1 MGKIHIVTD
10 STGGLTDQEIE
21 DLDIHVVP
29 LTIQIEGQT
38 YTDRVDLTPED
49 FLDKMSRSK
58 ELPKSSQP
66 AVGVF
71 EELFNEL
78 GKDGDEV
85 LVITMTGDMSGT
97 VKSAESAASISDAK
111 VTVVDSR
118 FISFGL
124 GFQVLEA
131 AKMAQ
136 EGKSMTEILARMD
149 HIRANTHL
157 YVIIDTLENMVKGG
171 RIGRGAS
178 LIGSLL
184 NIKPVANL
192 EGGSYNLV
200 AKVRSYKAVVKY
212 VYNIYLE
219 DIKGKKV
226 LGAGIEHAD
235 GLKMGEPLAEL
246 VKESGFNDLKFGFT
260 SPIISTHT
268 GPGAIGFSYYTE

>member
-10 STGGLTDQEIE
+10 STGGITEQEIK
-21 DLDIHVVP
+21 DLNIHVVP
-29 LTIQIEGQT
+29 LTIQINGQT
-38 YTDRVDLTPED
+38 YTDRVDLTPEE
-49 FLDKMSRSK
+49 FLEKMSHSK

-97 VKSAESAASISDAK
+97 VKSAESAASICKSQ

-118 FISFGL
+118 FISYGL

-131 AKMAQ
+131 AKMAKQ
-136 EGKSMTEILARMD
+136 GKSMTEILARID

-171 RIGRGAS
+171 RIGRATS

-200 AKVRSYKAVVKY
+200 AKVRSYKAVVKH
-212 VYNIYLE
+212 VYNTYLE
-219 DIKGKKV
+219 DTAGKKV
-226 LGAGIEHAD
+226 LGAGIEHAH
-235 GLKMGEPLAEL
+235 GLKMGEPLAAL

>member
-10 STGGLTDQEIE
+10 STGGITDQEIK

-97 VKSAESAASISDAK
+97 VKSAEAAASISDAK

-131 AKMAQ
+131 AKMAK
-136 EGKSMTEILARMD
+136 EGKTMTEILARMD

-212 VYNIYLE
+212 VHNTYLE
-219 DIKGKKV
+219 DTAGKKV
-226 LGAGIEHAD
+226 LGAGIEHAH
-235 GLKMGEPLAEL
+235 GLRMAEPLAEL
-246 VKESGFNDLKFGFT
+246 VKESGFTDLKFGFT